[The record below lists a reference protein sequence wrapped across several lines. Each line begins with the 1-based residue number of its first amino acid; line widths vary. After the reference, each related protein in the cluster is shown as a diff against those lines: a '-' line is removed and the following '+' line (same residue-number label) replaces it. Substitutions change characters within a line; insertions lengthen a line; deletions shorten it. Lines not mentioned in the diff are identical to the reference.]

1 MPSECMAIGREPRS
15 EKTEG
20 FRACPAS
27 REAER
32 TRLRENWRKPGA
44 ENRRFSSVSGFE
56 GSRGNSASK
65 EAEEIRL
72 RRKRRKLGF
81 ERSGENS
88 ASKEAERIRL
98 REKEDF
104 I

>member
-32 TRLRENWRKPGA
+32 
-44 ENRRFSSVSGFE
+44 
-56 GSRGNSASK
+56 
-65 EAEEIRL
+65 
-72 RRKRRKLGF
+72 
-81 ERSGENS
+81 
-88 ASKEAERIRL
+88 IRL
-98 REKEDF
+98 REKRREFGFEGSGESRELKTEGFRACPASEEIEGTF

>member
-27 REAER
+27 KEAEGI
-32 TRLRENWRKPGA
+32 RLREKWRKPGA
-44 ENRRFSSVSGFE
+44 ENRRFSSMSGFE
-56 GSRGNSASK
+56 GRG
-65 EAEEIRL
+65 
-72 RRKRRKLGF
+72 G
-81 ERSGENS
+81 NS

-98 REKEDF
+98 RRKQREFGFERRKILYEQQLVETF
-104 I
+104 KNNKSS

>member
-32 TRLRENWRKPGA
+32 IRLREK
-44 ENRRFSSVSGFE
+44 RREFGFKGSG
-56 GSRGNSASK
+56 GNSASK
-65 EAEEIRL
+65 EAE
-72 RRKRRKLGF
+72 GT
-81 ERSGENS
+81 
-88 ASKEAERIRL
+88 RL

>member
-32 TRLRENWRKPGA
+32 IRLRRKRRKPGA

-56 GSRGNSASK
+56 RSRENLASK
-65 EAEEIRL
+65 EAEGTRL
-72 RRKRRKLGF
+72 REKRRKLGF

-88 ASKEAERIRL
+88 ASREAKEAEEIFL
-98 REKEDF
+98 
-104 I
+104 

>member
-27 REAER
+27 EEAEG
-32 TRLRENWRKPGA
+32 TW
-44 ENRRFSSVSGFE
+44 
-56 GSRGNSASK
+56 
-65 EAEEIRL
+65 L
-72 RRKRRKLGF
+72 RRKQRELGF

-88 ASKEAERIRL
+88 ASREAKEAEEIFL
-98 REKEDF
+98 
-104 I
+104 

>member
-27 REAER
+27 KEAEG
-32 TRLRENWRKPGA
+32 TRLQEKWRKPGA

-56 GSRGNSASK
+56 
-65 EAEEIRL
+65 
-72 RRKRRKLGF
+72 
-81 ERSGENS
+81 RSGENS
-88 ASKEAERIRL
+88 ASREAERIRL
-98 REKEDF
+98 REKQRKRRKFSCEQQLVETF
-104 I
+104 KNNKSS

>member
-27 REAER
+27 
-32 TRLRENWRKPGA
+32 
-44 ENRRFSSVSGFE
+44 
-56 GSRGNSASK
+56 K

-72 RRKRRKLGF
+72 RRKQREFGF
-81 ERSGENS
+81 ERRKILYEQQLVETFKNNKSS
-88 ASKEAERIRL
+88 
-98 REKEDF
+98 
-104 I
+104 

>member
-32 TRLRENWRKPGA
+32 
-44 ENRRFSSVSGFE
+44 
-56 GSRGNSASK
+56 
-65 EAEEIRL
+65 IRL
-72 RRKRRKLGF
+72 RRKRRKRRELGF
-81 ERSGENS
+81 ERSGENP
-88 ASKEAERIRL
+88 ASREAKEAEEIFL
-98 REKEDF
+98 
-104 I
+104 

>member
-32 TRLRENWRKPGA
+32 IRLRE
-44 ENRRFSSVSGFE
+44 
-56 GSRGNSASK
+56 
-65 EAEEIRL
+65 
-72 RRKRRKLGF
+72 KRREFGF

-88 ASKEAERIRL
+88 ASREAERIRL
-98 REKEDF
+98 RRKRREFGFERSGESRELKTEGFRACPASEEIEGTF